1 MQKDSLE
8 TLLLRHYGPTAANPP
23 GLEQRLLTSVRQEAK
38 ELQQQQLVATR
49 LRTKRVSRRRI
60 VGLVALSSAGL
71 GVLSVSLESLQK
83 LEANLL
89 GQDTTQFRPAL
100 S

>member
-1 MQKDSLE
+1 MHNDTIE
-8 TLLLRHYGPTAANPP
+8 TLLLRHYGPTAPNPS
-23 GLEQRLLTSVRQEAK
+23 GLEQRLLGSIRQEAT
-38 ELQQQQLVATR
+38 ELQRQQMVATS
-49 LRTKRVSRRRI
+49 LRTKRVSRRRV

-71 GVLSVSLESLQK
+71 GMLSVSLESLHK

-89 GQDTTQFRPAL
+89 GQDTTQFRSAL

>member
-1 MQKDSLE
+1 
-8 TLLLRHYGPTAANPP
+8 
-23 GLEQRLLTSVRQEAK
+23 
-38 ELQQQQLVATR
+38 
-49 LRTKRVSRRRI
+49 

>member
-1 MQKDSLE
+1 MHNDSIE
-8 TLLLRHYGPTAANPP
+8 TLLLRHYGPTAPNPTY
-23 GLEQRLLTSVRQEAK
+23 LEQRLIASVRQEAT

-49 LRTKRVSRRRI
+49 LRTKHVSRRR
-60 VGLVALSSAGL
+60 VMGLVALSSAGL

-89 GQDTTQFRPAL
+89 GQDTTQLRPAL